1 MKSEKDKQR
10 IKQLKDA
17 GLSRILGL
25 NAKNVSDDVIKFH
38 KLNIRKDSPVH
49 ESFQAAAVAIH
60 GKSNAALECEN
71 NIAIRIRS
79 WIRKT
84 VEEIVEDINSAD
96 IIYCTSKLIDTEYT
110 LHLPVFQFN
119 QVAPF
124 SDIIRCR
131 TFVKDICPLPELSNI
146 GPGGS
151 CVGLFLPAD
160 PSGLIF
166 SIFDI

>member
-1 MKSEKDKQR
+1 MKSEKQR
-10 IKQLKDA
+10 TEQLKDA
-17 GLSRILGL
+17 GLSRIFGL

-49 ESFQAAAVAIH
+49 ESFQAAAV
-60 GKSNAALECEN
+60 ECEN